1 MKKTI
6 IRNEKELKCML
17 VELFEGNAAGTNW
30 HAVHDNYLPIVQFAM
45 KQEKMKSTILK
56 GDEKEIS
63 HACLQL
69 KVIVEKLD
77 GLAETENSS
86 YIEEADKARELLNDL
101 KKAEN
106 CELFKFYKLLVENWN
121 ILKGLSATYRLL
133 ADLVKLSKNMRNDAK
148 VKMELLWLAGNVAT
162 EWKD

>member
-56 GDEKEIS
+56 GDEKNNPPGQR
-63 HACLQL
+63 CLGAGGAL
-69 KVIVEKLD
+69 FH
-77 GLAETENSS
+77 
-86 YIEEADKARELLNDL
+86 LNCID
-101 KKAEN
+101 
-106 CELFKFYKLLVENWN
+106 
-121 ILKGLSATYRLL
+121 
-133 ADLVKLSKNMRNDAK
+133 
-148 VKMELLWLAGNVAT
+148 
-162 EWKD
+162 